1 MKPPNITPPPQSA
14 SNAMEQ
20 QLSSKQ
26 QLPISATIIPSQ
38 HQQLGSNDVAAGA
51 VPSTTAV
58 PTTSSSDINNTAQ
71 PNSSSIPI
79 VASQPT
85 IITKQT
91 LNSSIVATPVPT
103 TATSAVVPTTTSIPL
118 STINVSQ
125 EQQVPLALTTQNQNR
140 ASIHMMPPTT
150 TNQIHIQQLPA
161 YQQSTTQI
169 VSITSSSS
177 SPITTQCNLSSQ
189 LSQLPHN
196 KPTHVQVNTAISTAS
211 PITLATAPTTTGP
224 TALVIIPQH
233 STGMPMTPSKVGAI
247 TSKANQLP
255 NTLATS
261 TTHVALSN
269 SAQTSTIQMQ
279 APVTSIV
286 PTITQ
291 VPITAHQN
299 TTLVNRPPQTLPVVP
314 IAVASTINIKNEPN
328 RNTCCLFDNGTR
340 CDRVAGNAS
349 FSARIQKIVGTKK
362 MNFALDQSAKHSYI
376 CDHHKAIITV
386 AKKSTA
392 VARDTKAN
400 ARNYAANNNPN
411 TPIVSQ
417 HTNNFNDINVSH
429 PTLQHQMNI
438 EMLSN
443 QSRLANNHATVLNSI
458 PIRPGTQIA
467 YYADS
472 HTNQMV
478 PMDTINLKYSTGGDS
493 VPSGSGGVDVDLQ
506 QLQVN
511 TLRRYKR
518 HFRVQ
523 TRPGLNK
530 LQLAESLKHHFR
542 TLPIIEKEAITY
554 FVYIVKCHRNKLDHD
569 KTKPE

>member
-1 MKPPNITPPPQSA
+1 M
-14 SNAMEQ
+14 NA
-20 QLSSKQ
+20 
-26 QLPISATIIPSQ
+26 
-38 HQQLGSNDVAAGA
+38 
-51 VPSTTAV
+51 
-58 PTTSSSDINNTAQ
+58 
-71 PNSSSIPI
+71 
-79 VASQPT
+79 
-85 IITKQT
+85 
-91 LNSSIVATPVPT
+91 
-103 TATSAVVPTTTSIPL
+103 
-118 STINVSQ
+118 SQ
-125 EQQVPLALTTQNQNR
+125 EQQAPLALTTQHQNR
-140 ASIHMMPPTT
+140 AQIQVTPTTT
-150 TNQIHIQQLPA
+150 TNQIQLQQIPA
-161 YQQSTTQI
+161 YQQQTMTAQI

-177 SPITTQCNLSSQ
+177 SPSSSSIQ
-189 LSQLPHN
+189 ASAQSNKGTHLSQLPQA
-196 KPTHVQVNTAISTAS
+196 KIQPTHLQVNTTMSAS
-211 PITLATAPTTTGP
+211 PITLTTAPTTTGP

-233 STGMPMTPSKVGAI
+233 STGAPVAPSKTGTI
-247 TSKANQLP
+247 MTKTTQIP
-255 NTLATS
+255 TTLAASAAHAGQTAS
-261 TTHVALSN
+261 TQS
-269 SAQTSTIQMQ
+269 STIQMQ
-279 APVTSIV
+279 APVTTIV
-286 PTITQ
+286 PTMAQ

-299 TTLVNRPPQTLPVVP
+299 TTMVNRPPQTLPVVP
-314 IAVASTINIKNEPN
+314 ITAASTINVKNEAN
-328 RNTCCLFDNGTR
+328 RHTCCLFDNGIR

-362 MNFALDQSAKHSYI
+362 MNFALDQSARHSYI

-392 VARDTKAN
+392 LARDTKAN
-400 ARNYAANNNPN
+400 ARNFTANNNAN
-411 TPIVSQ
+411 TPLATQ
-417 HTNNFNDINVSH
+417 HTNNFNEIALGQS
-429 PTLQHQMNI
+429 PYQHQMNL

-458 PIRPGTQIA
+458 PMRPGTQIA
-467 YYADS
+467 YYSDP

-478 PMDTINLKYSTGGDS
+478 PVETMNMKFANTGGDS
-493 VPSGSGGVDVDLQ
+493 VPSSSGGIDVDLQ